1 MELIFIFD
9 KKKMKK
15 YFFIINIFM
24 SILASAQPGS
34 IDPTFDSGTGVNNF
48 IHSIAIQTNG
58 KILIGTSAS
67 VYNQIPIYGIA
78 RLNSNGTLDTTFNS
92 SAVGIS
98 NGFTYSAVRD
108 VKILNDGKIL
118 ITGGFTSVNGI
129 STNCIARLNS
139 NGTLDTTF
147 TNPGTWS
154 LGGIE
159 DVVIQSDGK
168 ILIAGAFSLSNGTLN
183 LNNIAR
189 LNSNGTIDTSF
200 NPGLGTNNTII
211 SLAQQNDG
219 KILVGGN
226 FTTFNGS
233 NINRITRLNSDG
245 SVDNSFNI
253 GQGANDRVFNITCLS
268 DSKILVGGMFTTFNG
283 VNARYFIRLNSNGS
297 LDVTFNTSTLTDS
310 WVFSTLV
317 QTDDKILVGGYFE
330 NYNGVSR
337 KKIARLNND
346 GTLDMTFNSG
356 VGIEMGGVSA
366 IAIQNDGRLL
376 LGGDFSGFGGNI
388 DLPQGIVRLQN
399 DVNMDI
405 NQINRNS
412 LTIYPNPANDQITI
426 DCGNLANVAGWSIK
440 IVNAIG
446 QEVFSGAM
454 NTQQYVVPLNSWS
467 GQGMY
472 FVKIYDASNNLVN
485 TKKIILQ

>member
-1 MELIFIFD
+1 
-9 KKKMKK
+9 MKK
-15 YFFIINIFM
+15 YFFIINIFI
-24 SILASAQPGS
+24 SIFASAQPGS
-34 IDPTFDSGTGVNNF
+34 IDPTFDSGTGVGNF

-58 KILIGTSAS
+58 KILIGTSS
-67 VYNQIPIYGIA
+67 NVYNQIPIYGIA
-78 RLNSNGTLDTTFNS
+78 RLNSNGSLDTTFNS
-92 SAVGIS
+92 SAVAIS
-98 NGFTYSAVRD
+98 NGFTDSAVRD

-118 ITGGFTSVNGI
+118 IAGEFNTVNGI

-147 TNPGTWS
+147 NNPGTW
-154 LGGIE
+154 GVNNGINH
-159 DVVIQSDGK
+159 VLIQSDGK
-168 ILIAGAFSLSNGTLN
+168 ILIAGGFTLSNGALN
-183 LNNIAR
+183 LNNIAL

-200 NPGLGTNNTII
+200 NPGLGSNSTIN
-211 SLAQQNDG
+211 SLSIQNDG
-219 KILVGGN
+219 KILIGGI
-226 FTTFNGS
+226 FQSYNGVS
-233 NINRITRLNSDG
+233 LNRIARLNSDG
-245 SVDNSFNI
+245 SVDNTFNI
-253 GQGANDRVFNITCLS
+253 GQGVNNYVFNVTCLS

-297 LDVTFNTSTLTDS
+297 LDTTFNTSTLTDS
-310 WVFSTLV
+310 PVFSTLV
-317 QTDDKILVGGYFE
+317 QTDGKILVGGYFD

-346 GTLDMTFNSG
+346 GTLDMTFNSS

-366 IAIQNDGRLL
+366 IAMQNDGRLL
-376 LGGDFSGFGGNI
+376 LGGDFSGFGGNFY
-388 DLPQGIVRLQN
+388 LPQGIVRLQN
-399 DVNMDI
+399 DVNMAS

-412 LTIYPNPANDQITI
+412 LTIYPNPANDHITI

-446 QEVFSGAM
+446 QEVFTGAM
-454 NTQQYVVPLNSWS
+454 NTPQYVVPLNSWS
-467 GQGMY
+467 GQGLY